1 MKLSEILN
9 PELIIH
15 NLSVNNKTESINA
28 IIDLFDGDSRV
39 NNLQGVKT
47 AVFDRETIMSTG
59 VGHGFAI
66 PHGKTDAVNEIIAAF
81 ARTSAPLEFDSLDG
95 QPVRLIFLLVG
106 KENLVGPHIKLLSRI
121 SRMMNQDDFR
131 NKLLDAASS
140 EELFNL
146 FKEEEAKM

>member
-1 MKLSEILN
+1 MKLSEILS

>member
-1 MKLSEILN
+1 MKLSEILS

-15 NLSVNNKTESINA
+15 NLSVTNKSESINA
-28 IIDLFDGDSRV
+28 LIDLFEGDSRV

-66 PHGKTDAVNEIIAAF
+66 PHGKTDSVNEIIAAF

-121 SRMMNQDDFR
+121 SRMMNQDEFR

>member
-9 PELIIH
+9 PKLIIH

-121 SRMMNQDDFR
+121 SRMMNQDEFR

>member
-1 MKLSEILN
+1 MKLSEILS

-81 ARTSAPLEFDSLDG
+81 ARTNAPLEFDSLDG

-121 SRMMNQDDFR
+121 SRMMNQDEFR

>member
-9 PELIIH
+9 PKLIIH

>member
-1 MKLSEILN
+1 MKLSEILS

-121 SRMMNQDDFR
+121 SRMMNQDEFR

>member
-1 MKLSEILN
+1 
-9 PELIIH
+9 
-15 NLSVNNKTESINA
+15 
-28 IIDLFDGDSRV
+28 
-39 NNLQGVKT
+39 
-47 AVFDRETIMSTG
+47 MSTG

-121 SRMMNQDDFR
+121 SRMMNQDEFR

>member
-121 SRMMNQDDFR
+121 SRMMNQDEFR